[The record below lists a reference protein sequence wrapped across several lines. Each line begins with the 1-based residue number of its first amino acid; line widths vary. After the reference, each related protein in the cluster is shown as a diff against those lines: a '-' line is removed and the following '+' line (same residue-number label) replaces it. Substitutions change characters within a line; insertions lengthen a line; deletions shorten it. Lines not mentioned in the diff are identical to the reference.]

1 MDYFDVTTGRRWSSS
16 CKLNYRPGSILDV
29 RAGHSAHTHTQE
41 HTHKHTPIWAFNE
54 RKATNELNSK
64 RIFSAEANYNEFFFF
79 SLCACIKFSDE
90 FTPLHI
96 PLPPSLPCLYTH
108 FHLLVVAVIGFCRLS
123 DCLLSPAMLIACTTL
138 MAMRMWM
145 RKGEEG
151 GERDGGKGLVKRVW
165 MRMRMRMPIG
175 NAEADAHFFSG
186 TTSCPSSP
194 LGLHNTIVHTDSEK
208 EWEREGG
215 RERERKRHT
224 WAGKQCEL
232 VSTYTQFA

>member
-1 MDYFDVTTGRRWSSS
+1 M
-16 CKLNYRPGSILDV
+16 
-29 RAGHSAHTHTQE
+29 
-41 HTHKHTPIWAFNE
+41 
-54 RKATNELNSK
+54 NSK
-64 RIFSAEANYNEFFFF
+64 RIFSAEANYNEFFLF

-90 FTPLHI
+90 FTPLHTSL
-96 PLPPSLPCLYTH
+96 PLSLPCLYAP

-123 DCLLSPAMLIACTTL
+123 DCFLSPAMLIACTTL
-138 MAMRMWM
+138 MAMRM

-151 GERDGGKGLVKRVW
+151 GEGDGGKGLVKRVW

-208 EWEREGG
+208 E
-215 RERERKRHT
+215 
-224 WAGKQCEL
+224 
-232 VSTYTQFA
+232 

>member
-1 MDYFDVTTGRRWSSS
+1 MHQVFGRV
-16 CKLNYRPGSILDV
+16 YPP
-29 RAGHSAHTHTQE
+29 AH
-41 HTHKHTPIWAFNE
+41 
-54 RKATNELNSK
+54 
-64 RIFSAEANYNEFFFF
+64 
-79 SLCACIKFSDE
+79 
-90 FTPLHI
+90 
-96 PLPPSLPCLYTH
+96 PPSLPFLYTH

-138 MAMRMWM
+138 MAMRMRM

-151 GERDGGKGLVKRVW
+151 GEGDGGKGLVKRVW

-208 EWEREGG
+208 EWQREGG